1 MFCSLD
7 EETRLRQSYHDQLA
21 ASTTANAASQRE
33 LDDLRQALKSSEEK
47 GLRLQADLAKSL
59 DANSILQADVASS
72 GTKIDE
78 LESEMRNL
86 RAAVEE
92 KLPLADRVLQLEKD
106 IKTSE
111 MSLQDAKI
119 AYDEVLTKVEN
130 LTSEKMLLAQTLL
143 SVQAENEER
152 FNRTFKTK
160 EEYILQVDAARSEL
174 EQTKQ
179 QLLQLQF
186 TCNDMSSRI
195 EESKRNEPQKAIA
208 LQGVARTL
216 VWHFFLLA
224 FVLDNFTYCPDIRR
238 AEPAIESCN

>member
-1 MFCSLD
+1 VFCSLD
-7 EETRLRQSYHDQLA
+7 EETKLRQSYHDQLA
-21 ASTTANAASQRE
+21 VSTTANAASQRE

-47 GLRLQADLAKSL
+47 GLHLQADLTKSL

-72 GTKIDE
+72 RTKIDE

-106 IKTSE
+106 IKTSA

-119 AYDEVLTKVEN
+119 AYDEVLIKVEN

-160 EEYILQVDAARSEL
+160 EEYILQVEAARSEL

-208 LQGVARTL
+208 LQGVARAL
-216 VWHFFLLA
+216 VWHFL
-224 FVLDNFTYCPDIRR
+224 
-238 AEPAIESCN
+238 PACVFS